1 MQRRRTTF
9 GIASPASCF
18 PMQRPSSGPPPNTLM
33 GNQMMAPVSC
43 TLPAAKVCNPFAHL
57 CGIFVHTHPLS
68 LSLEGYLAVVLVLLE
83 RRANANV
90 HDVDGWTPL
99 HVAAYWDKTLIFE
112 PLMTFGADL
121 DLVNK
126 DHETPLDV
134 TENAETREKLEG
146 EQSLSHLF

>member
-1 MQRRRTTF
+1 MESLFT
-9 GIASPASCF
+9 
-18 PMQRPSSGPPPNTLM
+18 
-33 GNQMMAPVSC
+33 
-43 TLPAAKVCNPFAHL
+43 
-57 CGIFVHTHPLS
+57 HTLS

-134 TENAETREKLEG
+134 TENTETREKLEG